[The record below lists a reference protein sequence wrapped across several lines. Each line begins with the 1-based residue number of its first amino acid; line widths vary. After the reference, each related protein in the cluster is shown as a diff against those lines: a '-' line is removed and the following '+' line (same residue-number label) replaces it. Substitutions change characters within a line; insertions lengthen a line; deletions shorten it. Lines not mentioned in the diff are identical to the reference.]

1 MQLLTPEDSKRIAD
15 AVIEKIQDA
24 DWNIAE
30 AVQDAVRDVLVPEIW
45 KPGWL
50 PCLIEDMCNQISR
63 GVVAAAYEASEKIS
77 RDAGDAWEEISH
89 GVVDAVREGA
99 EEGDKFFSDLVK
111 DGDKFQ

>member
-30 AVQDAVRDVLVPEIW
+30 VVREVLVPCQHRPE
-45 KPGWL
+45 WL
-50 PCLIEDMCNQISR
+50 AFVIEDMCNQISR

-77 RDAGDAWEEISH
+77 RGAGEAWEEISH